1 MRISDWSSDV
11 CSSDLARADAQ
22 RDPLA
27 QLPNRRVLEERYAI
41 PTDAHAAICLAMC
54 DIDHF
59 KQVNDRFGHAVGDRV
74 LRAIGTALD
83 DICVD
88 HLVARYG
95 GEEFAVLFTGVSD
108 RKSTRLNSSQ

>member
-22 RDPLA
+22 RDPLT

-41 PTDAHAAICLAMC
+41 HTDAHAAICLAMC

-59 KQVNDRFGHAVGDRV
+59 KQVTDRFGHAVGDRG
-74 LRAIGTALD
+74 LRAIGTAPD
-83 DICVD
+83 DTFVEP
-88 HLVARYG
+88 LAARYG
-95 GEEFAVLFTGVSD
+95 GVELAVLFTGVQLV
-108 RKSTRLNSSQ
+108 RV

>member
-11 CSSDLARADAQ
+11 CSSDL
-22 RDPLA
+22 
-27 QLPNRRVLEERYAI
+27 RVLEERYAI

-59 KQVNDRFGHAVGDRV
+59 NQVNDRFGHAVGDRV

-95 GEEFAVLFTGVSD
+95 GRSEERRVGKECVSTGRS
-108 RKSTRLNSSQ
+108 RWSPYP